1 MLVFSIKV
9 ISGLSPTVSCVCA
22 MTAKNETSIIAL
34 ILIIAKV
41 ELRISIRSVYYKDT
55 FTQVKEG

>member
-1 MLVFSIKV
+1 
-9 ISGLSPTVSCVCA
+9 